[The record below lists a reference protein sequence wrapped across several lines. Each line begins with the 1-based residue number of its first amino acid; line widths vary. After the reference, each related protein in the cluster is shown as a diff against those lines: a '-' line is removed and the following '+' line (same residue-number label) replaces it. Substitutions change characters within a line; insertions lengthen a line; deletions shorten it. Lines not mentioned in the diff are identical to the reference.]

1 MSGQGHHQA
10 HRDAP
15 TCRELVGHLS
25 AYLDGELEPRL
36 LSQVELHLDGC
47 SDCRACAS
55 EIRATIRL
63 IRERAYLPVSPR
75 ERDRIRNRLWSA
87 LDGGTKGGRPDVQG
101 R

>member
-1 MSGQGHHQA
+1 MK
-10 HRDAP
+10 RDGPPSIPPEGP

-36 LSQVELHLDGC
+36 LSHLERHLDGC

-63 IRERAYLPVSPR
+63 IRERAYLPPAPG
-75 ERDRIRNRLWSA
+75 ERDRIRDRLWAA
-87 LDGGTKGGRPDVQG
+87 LDRGTKDA
-101 R
+101 